1 MRGVATPAANLALE
15 VLIAVP
21 SDVPLRRSPFRYRA
35 HEPALNRGRAQG
47 RADEAYHWPM
57 RPLARGLLLA
67 AVLISAGA
75 CSTSSHVLIGT
86 ARPPIS
92 PESVR
97 VYYRPPPRYEEIAT
111 IQASSQ
117 GSMALTSQQNMDKAI
132 ARLKAEAAKLG
143 ANGVLLQGV
152 QDTQG
157 GSIGV
162 GGGSSSYGPGSAV
175 GVGAGGSFALTNKL
189 AEGLAIYVPP
199 Q

>member
-1 MRGVATPAANLALE
+1 MNA
-15 VLIAVP
+15 
-21 SDVPLRRSPFRYRA
+21 
-35 HEPALNRGRAQG
+35 
-47 RADEAYHWPM
+47 
-57 RPLARGLLLA
+57 LARSLLLA
-67 AVLISAGA
+67 ALLAGTGG

-97 VYYRPPPRYEEIAT
+97 LYYRPPPKYEEIAT

-117 GSMALTSQQNMDKAI
+117 GSLALTSQQNMDKAI

-157 GSIGV
+157 GSIGL

-189 AEGLAIYVPP
+189 AQGLAIYVPP